1 VRALLRPLAQHLTV
15 AALLLASATA
25 ASAHPQN
32 GKGKSPAEVPIAP
45 AAKMASI
52 ARVDKAPTLE
62 DFAGMKPSPEWE
74 GKLTKLDNFI
84 QAEPKDGVPGTFR
97 TEAYLGFDSKN
108 LYIIFVCFDSAPG
121 KLRARLARR
130 ENIYDDDTV
139 QVMLDTFHD
148 RRRAYSFVINP
159 LGIQLDR
166 LYTETSG
173 FDDSW
178 DALWDSEGKITP
190 EGYVTR
196 MAIPFRSLRF
206 PTDAKEMG
214 IVLQRIIP
222 RLNEK
227 TYWPR
232 VSSKIDG
239 RLNQEGTLNGF
250 DKISPGRNIQLIPYA
265 QFRSFQALN
274 QVDPNAPFFQRKRA
288 EFDGGL
294 DAKFVVKDRLVLDFT
309 VNPDFSQVESDEPQ
323 VTVNQRFEVFFP
335 EKRPF
340 FLENSNFF
348 DSPISLVFT
357 RRIADPQF
365 GVRATGKL
373 GRYAIGMLF
382 ADDQSPGRSVVA
394 SDPLFEKRAYFGIV
408 RVNRDIGKH
417 NTIGMIYTERNVG
430 TAFNRVGGLDF
441 TLKAGNNWRAEG
453 QVITSSTRET
463 DGSTFAGPAYHF
475 WGGYSGRKLN
485 FNSMFQDNS
494 GGFVTHT
501 GFFRRPDTR
510 RFSNFFHY
518 GFRPEGKHLISH
530 GFNIF
535 QLNLWDHKG
544 LPIEG
549 LVNGTYFFSFA
560 RQTEF
565 GAYANT
571 GFERLRPSD
580 FSALTA
586 NQRFST
592 GHHGFF
598 FYTAFFK
605 QVSING
611 ELGWGRAVNYV
622 PLVGP
627 PVLARDQ
634 YAFVNLTL
642 RPMQQLTIDNR
653 YILARLR
660 VLNADE
666 SIFNNHIIRSKWNYQ
681 LSRALSLRFIAE
693 YNTTLANGA
702 RTSLETTKNMNY
714 DFLITYLVHPGTALY
729 VGYNSNLQNLD
740 PSLTVLPSGNL
751 LRTRDPFTNDGR
763 QFFVKLSYAF
773 RF

>member
-1 VRALLRPLAQHLTV
+1 MVVVLLSC
-15 AALLLASATA
+15 SAMA
-25 ASAHPQN
+25 ASAWPQN
-32 GKGKSPAEVPIAP
+32 GNGKPRADVPIVATP
-45 AAKMASI
+45 PIKLASI
-52 ARVDKAPTLE
+52 ARVEKAPILE
-62 DFAGMKPSPEWE
+62 DFIGMQPAPEWE
-74 GKLTKLDNFI
+74 GRLTKLDNFI

-97 TEAYLGFDSKN
+97 TEAYLGYDAKN
-108 LYIIFVCFDSAPG
+108 LYIFFICFDAEPG

-148 RRRAYSFVINP
+148 HRRAYSFLVNP

-178 DALWDSEGKITP
+178 DTLWDSDGKVTP
-190 EGYVTR
+190 QGYVTR

-206 PTDAKEMG
+206 PADSKEWG

-239 RLNQEGTLNGF
+239 RLNQEGTLQGF
-250 DKISPGRNIQLIPYA
+250 DKISPGRNMQFIPYG
-265 QFRSFQALN
+265 QFRSSQTLN
-274 QVDPNAPFFQRKRA
+274 QVDPNAPFFERKRA

-294 DAKFVVKDRLVLDFT
+294 DSKFVLKDRIALDLT
-309 VNPDFSQVESDEPQ
+309 LNPDFSQVESDQPQ

-340 FLENSNFF
+340 FLENSNYF
-348 DSPISLVFT
+348 DTPISLVFT

-365 GVRATGKL
+365 GVRATGKV
-373 GRYAIGMLF
+373 GGYAVGMLF
-382 ADDQSPGRSVVA
+382 ADDQSPGRSVPP
-394 SDPLFEKRAYFGIV
+394 SDPLYKERAYFGIM

-417 NTIGMIYTERNVG
+417 NTVGMIYTERRVAG
-430 TAFNRVGGLDF
+430 DFNRVGGLDAHF
-441 TLKAGNNWRAEG
+441 KWGSNWSTDMQA
-453 QVITSSTRET
+453 ITSSTRDAGT
-463 DGSTFAGPAYHF
+463 SSAGPAYFF
-475 WGGYSGRKLN
+475 WTGYNGRKLSVN
-485 FNSMFQDNS
+485 TLYLDNS
-494 GGFVTHT
+494 VGFVTRT
-501 GFFRRPDTR
+501 GFFQRPDTR
-510 RFSNFFHY
+510 RFSNFLHY
-518 GFRPEGKHLISH
+518 AFRPEGKHLISH

-535 QLNLWDHKG
+535 QKNLWDHNR
-544 LPIEG
+544 LPLEAFI
-549 LVNGTYFFSFA
+549 NGNYFFSFK
-560 RQTEF
+560 RQTQF
-565 GAYANT
+565 GAFANT
-571 GFERLRPSD
+571 GYERLRPID
-580 FSALTA
+580 FSALTN
-586 NQRFST
+586 NQKFPT
-592 GHHGFF
+592 LHHGFF

-605 QVSING
+605 QVSIDG
-611 ELGWGRAVNYV
+611 ELGWGRATNFV
-622 PLVGP
+622 PLTGP
-627 PVLARDQ
+627 PVSARDN
-634 YAFVNLTL
+634 YAFVNLTF
-642 RPMQQLTIDNR
+642 RPMQQLTIENR

-660 VLNADE
+660 VLNANE

-681 LSRALSLRFIAE
+681 LTRALSLRFITE

-702 RTSLETTKNMNY
+702 RTSLQTTKNMNY
-714 DFLITYLVHPGTALY
+714 DFLVTYLVHPGTALY

-740 PSLTVLPSGNL
+740 PSLTILPSGNF

-763 QFFVKLSYAF
+763 QFFVKFSYLF